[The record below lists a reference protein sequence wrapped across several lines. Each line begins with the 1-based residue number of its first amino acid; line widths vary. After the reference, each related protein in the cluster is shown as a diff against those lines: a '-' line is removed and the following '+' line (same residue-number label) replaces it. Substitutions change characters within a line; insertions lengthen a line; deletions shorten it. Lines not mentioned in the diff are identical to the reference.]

1 MYTHNSLLRFCLYT
15 SRKINTKHR
24 PPPLTPPLAPTQLYY
39 QSSIMNVR
47 HLKHTLLVN
56 LDNMK
61 NEPRKGG
68 GGGREDR
75 VLTLTISE
83 HAGCVRLDV

>member
-1 MYTHNSLLRFCLYT
+1 
-15 SRKINTKHR
+15 
-24 PPPLTPPLAPTQLYY
+24 
-39 QSSIMNVR
+39 MNVR

-61 NEPRKGG
+61 NEPPKGG

>member
-1 MYTHNSLLRFCLYT
+1 
-15 SRKINTKHR
+15 
-24 PPPLTPPLAPTQLYY
+24 
-39 QSSIMNVR
+39 MNVR

-61 NEPRKGG
+61 NELPKGG